1 MEVEIM
7 EERID
12 LLDGIAMRAKGTPV
26 YEPSFLA
33 QINTQPDDNNRAD
46 FYSALAKELP
56 FTSNYMPLSDAD
68 ISHVY
73 GLFQWLVSQLVE
85 TSTAPSNAPLIQVLQ
100 IASTLDLGPG
110 QLWKELAS
118 VGPLRGDRL
127 QDIRQLLISSKIEIR
142 ESRHM
147 DHAAKIFKDGCN
159 EYDWQSIDSVLHYIL
174 GFYDAPIS
182 RAARALSIFSPSDLE
197 YALGK
202 MQDVI
207 TIIAVIES
215 LEPIKEFKTLET
227 AVSSTNWALKFC
239 ALRLSL
245 EHENTSMEHEFE
257 NAWEKLLSQ
266 AAQNN
271 QEWQKWAAVFN
282 AFPSRYPALQRAMGR
297 ALCTM
302 SQGAIAQYFNAIR
315 MSTASR
321 REDLANVF
329 KTVQQHNDEVQRKL
343 IWMLAYQ
350 RWKAW
355 DFDKN
360 DPTRHLFSIQTSPL
374 DLAVTA
380 YYLECLSRDER
391 GACEDELRTEFY
403 SVNGAWYEEVSE
415 YISALNRHLS
425 RYQPLGHAQH
435 NLCSDDEWKKGGH
448 WYSPDWLPKHPYW
461 DQRYRRS

>member
-7 EERID
+7 EERIEF
-12 LLDGIAMRAKGTPV
+12 LVGIAMRAKGTPI

-33 QINTQPDDNNRAD
+33 KINTRLDDGDRAD

-56 FTSNYMPLSDAD
+56 FTMNYMPLSDAD
-68 ISHVY
+68 ISHAH
-73 GLFQWLVSQLVE
+73 GLFQWLVSQLVKN
-85 TSTAPSNAPLIQVLQ
+85 STAPLNAPLIQVLQ
-100 IASTLDLGPG
+100 IASALDLGPG

-118 VGPLRGDRL
+118 VGPLRVDRL
-127 QDIRQLLISSKIEIR
+127 QEIRQLLLSRKIEIR
-142 ESRHM
+142 KSRYM
-147 DHAAKIFKDGCN
+147 DHAVQIFKDGCN
-159 EYDWQSIDSVLHYIL
+159 EYDWQSIDSVLHQIL
-174 GFYDAPIS
+174 GFYDAPLS
-182 RAARALSIFSPSDLE
+182 RAARALSILSPSDLE
-197 YALGK
+197 CTLGK

-215 LEPIKEFKTLET
+215 LEPIKEFNILEI
-227 AVSSTNWALKFC
+227 AVRSTNWALKFC

-245 EHENTSMEHEFE
+245 EHERASIEHKFE
-257 NAWEKLLSQ
+257 KAWEQLLSQ

-271 QEWQKWAAVFN
+271 QEWPKWVAVFN

-302 SQGAIAQYFNAIR
+302 SHGAIAQYFDAIR

-321 REDLANVF
+321 REDLANAF
-329 KTVQQHNDEVQRKL
+329 KTVQQHNDEAQRKI
-343 IWMLAYQ
+343 IWTLAYH

-355 DFDKN
+355 DFDKA
-360 DPTRHLFSIQTSPL
+360 DPARYLFSIQTSPL

-380 YYLECLSRDER
+380 YYLECLGRDER
-391 GACEDELRTEFY
+391 FACEDELRTEFF
-403 SVNGAWYEEVSE
+403 SFNCAWYEEVSE

-435 NLCSDDEWKKGGH
+435 NLCSDDEWNEGRH
-448 WYSPDWLPKHPYW
+448 WYSPDWLPRHPYW
-461 DQRYRRS
+461 DQRYRRF

>member
-12 LLDGIAMRAKGTPV
+12 LLVGIAMRAKGTPA
-26 YEPSFLA
+26 YEPRFLA
-33 QINTQPDDNNRAD
+33 QINTPFDDNGRAD

-56 FTSNYMPLSDAD
+56 FTTNYMPLSDAD
-68 ISHVY
+68 ISHAY

-85 TSTAPSNAPLIQVLQ
+85 TSTAPLNAPLIQVLQ
-100 IASTLDLGPG
+100 IASALDIGPG
-110 QLWKELAS
+110 QLWTELAS

-127 QDIRQLLISSKIEIR
+127 QDIRQLLLSRKIEIR

-159 EYDWQSIDSVLHYIL
+159 EYDWQSIDSVLHHIL
-174 GFYDAPIS
+174 GFYDAPVS

-197 YALGK
+197 YTLGK

-215 LEPIKEFKTLET
+215 LKPIQEFKILEA
-227 AVSSTNWALKFC
+227 AVGSTNWALKFC

-245 EHENTSMEHEFE
+245 EHEKTSIEHEFE
-257 NAWEKLLSQ
+257 NAWEELLSQ

-271 QEWQKWAAVFN
+271 QEWPKWAAVFN

-302 SQGAIAQYFNAIR
+302 PHGAIAQYFDAIR

-343 IWMLAYQ
+343 IWMLAYE

-355 DFDKN
+355 DFDKD

-380 YYLECLSRDER
+380 YYLECLGRDER

-403 SVNGAWYEEVSE
+403 SVNGAWYEEVSD

-435 NLCSDDEWKKGGH
+435 NLCSDDEWNKGRH
-448 WYSPDWLPKHPYW
+448 WYSPDWLPRHPYW